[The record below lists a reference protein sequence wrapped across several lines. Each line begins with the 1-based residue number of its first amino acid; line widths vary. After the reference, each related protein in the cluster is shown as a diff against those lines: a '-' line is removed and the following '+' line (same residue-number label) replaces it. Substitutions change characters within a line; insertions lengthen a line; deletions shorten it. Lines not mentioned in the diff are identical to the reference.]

1 MSPQHDHAVGLDV
14 GRTINLD
21 WTGPH
26 GWPGFTEADNL
37 SSIPRL
43 PGIYLWTFRYEDGY
57 LIYGAGI
64 TGRPVSERIAEH
76 TRHYLAGEYNVLDI
90 DAAERGMRKEIWHG
104 WQYAKAHRDEFD
116 SRKEAILAAVRRQ
129 LAGFRIFTAV
139 VELDV
144 RIRKR
149 IEAAIMNHLYRQP
162 SPFGD
167 LPDTG
172 MSLSKRWESEAP
184 ITVINRWDN
193 ILHSLPAQ
201 LSI

>member
-1 MSPQHDHAVGLDV
+1 MSQPHEYAAGVDV
-14 GRTINLD
+14 VRTIDLD
-21 WTGPH
+21 WTGPY

-37 SSIPRL
+37 SSVPRL
-43 PGIYLWTFRYEDGY
+43 PGIYLWTFRYQDGY

-90 DAAERGMRKEIWHG
+90 DAAECGIRKEIWHG

-116 SRKEAILAAVRRQ
+116 SRKDTILAAVRRQ
-129 LAGFRIFTAV
+129 LFGFRIFTAV
-139 VELDV
+139 VEPDV

-162 SPFGD
+162 FPFCD
-167 LPDTG
+167 IPDKG
-172 MSLSKRWESEAP
+172 MSLSKRWESEIP
-184 ITVINRWDN
+184 ITAINRCDSV
-193 ILHSLPAQ
+193 LHSLPAQ